1 MSKILKARK
10 FALERHGNQMYG
22 DKPYIFHLDMVYEIT
37 KNLGFDEDYQ
47 VAAYL
52 HDVLEDT
59 KTTKDELCSIF
70 GQRVANMVFSVTG
83 EGETRKE
90 KKASM
95 IKKLN
100 EFPEGIN
107 LKMADRYA
115 NMKESLHIPKL
126 FKMYEAELKEYLPLF
141 EKGNVILLE
150 WMKGL
155 SLNPKVSSP
164 KF

>member
-1 MSKILKARK
+1 MDKISKARK
-10 FALERHGNQMYG
+10 FAIERHGNQMYG
-22 DKPYIFHLDMVYEIT
+22 NLPYIFHLDMVYGIT
-37 KNLGFDEDYQ
+37 VDLGLDEDYQ

-59 KTTKDELCSIF
+59 ATSKEELETIF
-70 GQRVANMVFSVTG
+70 GKRVANLVFSVTG

-100 EFPEGIN
+100 DFPEGIN

-115 NMKESLHIPKL
+115 NMKESLSIPKL
-126 FKMYEAELKEYLPLF
+126 FKMYADELVSYLPLF
-141 EKGNVILLE
+141 EKGEPRLLN
-150 WMKGL
+150 MIKGL
-155 SLNPKVSSP
+155 SLEKKSP
-164 KF
+164 KP